1 MSQHFTEAE
10 IAATLAL
17 LESKPED
24 VQPVQDLDALIAEA
38 RKNLGIDR
46 FETTPAGQENVE
58 ANDPDTVN
66 VLWIEGERLKAQINT
81 LTEARAKITKTLEA
95 ITPDGAKLTVNG
107 APVFHRNVI
116 ESFGVDTNFVK
127 AQHPRVDAKGNVIE
141 ANADYWKPTRMVR
154 SEYKR

>member
-1 MSQHFTEAE
+1 MTQHFTEAE

-24 VQPVQDLDALIAEA
+24 VKPVADLDALIAEA
-38 RKNLGIDR
+38 RKNLGVHVDDDVEDGK
-46 FETTPAGQENVE
+46 FEAT
-58 ANDPDTVN
+58 DPDTVN
-66 VLWIEGERLKAQINT
+66 VLWIEAERLKAQINT
-81 LTEARAKITKTLEA
+81 LTEARKQITSTLEA

-107 APVFHRNVI
+107 APVFHRNVV
-116 ESFGVDTNFVK
+116 EGYGVDTNYVK
-127 AQHPRVDAKGNVIE
+127 SAHPRTDPKGNVIE

>member
-1 MSQHFTEAE
+1 MTQHFTDEE

-17 LESKPED
+17 LEQKPEE
-24 VQPVQDLDALIAEA
+24 VKPVENLDELLAEA
-38 RKNLGIDR
+38 RKNLGVSPNTGDG
-46 FETTPAGQENVE
+46 EEQTVE
-58 ANDPDTVN
+58 ASDGDTVN

-81 LTEARAKITKTLEA
+81 LTKARAQITKTLEA
-95 ITPDGAKLTVNG
+95 ITPDGARLTVNG

-116 ESFGVDTNFVK
+116 DGFGVDTDFVK

-141 ANADYWKPTRMVR
+141 ANADYWKPTRQVR

>member
-1 MSQHFTEAE
+1 MAQHFTDAQIAE
-10 IAATLAL
+10 TLAL

-24 VQPVQDLDALIAEA
+24 VAPVQNLDELIAEA
-38 RKNLGIDR
+38 RKNLGVID
-46 FETTPAGQENVE
+46 EGTCEDSTVE
-58 ANDPDTVN
+58 ATDGDTVN
-66 VLWIEGERLKAQINT
+66 VLWIEAERLKAQINT
-81 LTEARAKITKTLEA
+81 LTEARKQITSTLEA

-116 ESFGVDTNFVK
+116 ENYGVDTAYVK
-127 AQHPRVDAKGNVIE
+127 AAHPRVDAKGNVIE

>member
-1 MSQHFTEAE
+1 MTQHFTDAE

-17 LESKPED
+17 LESKPEE
-24 VQPVQDLDALIAEA
+24 VKPVADLDALIAEA
-38 RKNLGIDR
+38 KANLGV
-46 FETTPAGQENVE
+46 TTADEAGSTVE
-58 ANDPDTVN
+58 ATDADTVN
-66 VLWIEGERLKAQINT
+66 LLWIEGERLKAQINT
-81 LTEARAKITKTLEA
+81 LTKARADITKTLEA

-116 ESFGVDTNFVK
+116 EGYGIDTNFVK
-127 AQHPRVDAKGNVIE
+127 SAHPRTDPKGDVIE

>member
-1 MSQHFTEAE
+1 MTQHFTEAE

-24 VQPVQDLDALIAEA
+24 VEPVRNLDELLAEA
-38 RKNLGIDR
+38 RKNLGVTEVHDL
-46 FETTPAGQENVE
+46 EDATVE
-58 ANDPDTVN
+58 ASDTDTVN
-66 VLWIEGERLKAQINT
+66 VLWIEAERLKAQINT
-81 LTEARAKITKTLEA
+81 LTKARADITKTHEA

-116 ESFGVDTNFVK
+116 EGSAVDTAYVK
-127 AQHPRVDAKGNVIE
+127 AAHPQFDAKGNVIE